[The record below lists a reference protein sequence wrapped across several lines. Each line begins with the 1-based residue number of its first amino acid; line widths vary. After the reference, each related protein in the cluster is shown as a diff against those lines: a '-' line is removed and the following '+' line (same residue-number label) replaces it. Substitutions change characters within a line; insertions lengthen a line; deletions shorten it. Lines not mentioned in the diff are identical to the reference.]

1 MLTVIAPAGTP
12 TGWMEDEFTKRFGK
26 NEAFAYT
33 RSYAGMA
40 TFQIAEV
47 LPRLSVLPAEVG
59 CVISTNH
66 INRRSPSFCQQ
77 RLWEVPL
84 AGDRPE

>member
-1 MLTVIAPAGTP
+1 
-12 TGWMEDEFTKRFGK
+12 MEDEVAKRFDK

-33 RSYAGMA
+33 RTYAGMA

-47 LPRLSVLPAEVG
+47 LPRFSLLPAQVG
-59 CVISTNH
+59 CVISTNR

>member
-1 MLTVIAPAGTP
+1 
-12 TGWMEDEFTKRFGK
+12 MEDEVAKRFDK

-33 RSYAGMA
+33 RTYAGMA

-47 LPRLSVLPAEVG
+47 LPRFSLLPAQVG
-59 CVISTNH
+59 CLISTNH
-66 INRRSPSFCQQ
+66 INRRSSSFCHQ
-77 RLWEVPL
+77 RLREVPV